1 MCPFWFWRIMSSTN
15 QRQNWFGNLPPD
27 FFAVGTLTPCPSS
40 SLAAESMAQG
50 EHKLAPYSKM
60 ARNTVNKE
68 SVNQPLGEAEGY
80 EYTDRY
86 KTSYWDFYQFFSSA
100 SMIKNYFDFR
110 VLLFPPP
117 HSPTETDNSKNASC
131 FSCFFN
137 KYLKVCSSPS
147 KKAGNAVWSEQDWTK
162 HEFHMDELLIISSY
176 YLVHCVLCIS
186 SGLDYKTWS
195 KLFWMLMPIWALR
208 KS

>member
-1 MCPFWFWRIMSSTN
+1 MCPFWFWRITSSTN

-50 EHKLAPYSKM
+50 EHKLAPYSKT

-68 SVNQPLGEAEGY
+68 LVNQPLRAAEGY
-80 EYTDRY
+80 EYTDKY
-86 KTSYWDFYQFFSSA
+86 KTSYWDFYQFFFLHVWLKTTLTLGSCCSLLPIPQHKWTIPKCF
-100 SMIKNYFDFR
+100 MFLMFFD
-110 VLLFPPP
+110 
-117 HSPTETDNSKNASC
+117 
-131 FSCFFN
+131 

-208 KS
+208 KN